1 MSIKDLN
8 NIPFIIR
15 TDKVDDFFNKKKN
28 KSKLNKILERAEKL
42 EKNIIIKK

>member
-15 TDKVDDFFNKKKN
+15 TDKVDDFLIRRKIN
-28 KSKLNKILERAEKL
+28 LN
-42 EKNIIIKK
+42 